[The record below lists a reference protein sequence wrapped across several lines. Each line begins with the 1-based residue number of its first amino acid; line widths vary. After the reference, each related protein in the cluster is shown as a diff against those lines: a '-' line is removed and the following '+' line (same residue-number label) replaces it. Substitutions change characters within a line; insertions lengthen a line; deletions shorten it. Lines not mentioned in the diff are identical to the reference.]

1 MFGNLIMSIPS
12 VLMNGVTNESQDLTI
27 NTEVLEPNSL
37 NAVQAVFVLPKKGS
51 VLDSKSA
58 LKFRIDWSGYTQ
70 ATASDIGGKLF
81 SGVPSALLIGLTT
94 VSEQMQSA
102 TISLTSEASEL
113 QQIRTVWSH
122 SSYWKSSFL
131 C

>member
-58 LKFRIDWSGYTQ
+58 LKFRIDWSNYAQGT
-70 ATASDIGGKLF
+70 TTDVGGKLF
-81 SGVPSALLIGLTT
+81 SGVLGAIKNARRSTLTT
-94 VSEQMQSA
+94 SGSRRSIAKNIV
-102 TISLTSEASEL
+102 T
-113 QQIRTVWSH
+113 
-122 SSYWKSSFL
+122 
-131 C
+131 